1 MRVYSNAT
9 TGQNEFGRG
18 GTRMKRIRQIGNY
31 FLLFLI
37 RVIRVYLRPI
47 LRESSAAN
55 VFRLKYF

>member
-1 MRVYSNAT
+1 
-9 TGQNEFGRG
+9 
-18 GTRMKRIRQIGNY
+18 MKRIRQIGNY